1 MSQVIEVP
9 GLGNVE
15 FPDDM
20 SEKEIADAIDAQL
33 AQQNQ
38 PSGETQ
44 QPAAGPVAP
53 STFDMSNPQSTAR
66 QIIDPLAA
74 GAAVVGGAAYDATKY
89 ALTHPFETATTL
101 GAASYVPGINKL
113 PVVRDVKSAR
123 ENAAQRYLPNAQG
136 PAVGPIAPGTAPGF
150 QPGTGTKIP
159 ITSQQTAQPAAQTM
173 PQQSP
178 GDIRQAKQFEAYKQ
192 IQQQMAGQQAMP
204 QQQAPQ
210 QPPTAANYIERMHG
224 LADKYKTANP
234 VIVKQPTTNK
244 APAMRVPGGGMEGG
258 IQPVQIQQ
266 GPDITP
272 ELRRY
277 KEQNIYNT
285 FR

>member
-15 FPDDM
+15 FPDNM
-20 SEKEIADAIDAQL
+20 SEKEMADAIDAQL

-89 ALTHPFETATTL
+89 AVTHPFETATTL

-123 ENAAQRYLPNAQG
+123 ENAAQRYLPNAQS
-136 PAVGPIAPGTAPGF
+136 PAVGPVAPGTAPGF
-150 QPGTGTKIP
+150 QPGTGTKVP
-159 ITSQQTAQPAAQTM
+159 ISSQPMAQ
-173 PQQSP
+173 S
-178 GDIRQAKQFEAYKQ
+178 
-192 IQQQMAGQQAMP
+192 MP

-210 QPPTAANYIERMHG
+210 PPNAQNFIDRMHG

-234 VIVKQPTTNK
+234 VVVKQPINK
-244 APAMRVPGGGMEGG
+244 APAMRTPGGGMEGG
-258 IQPVQIQQ
+258 MQPIQIQQ
-266 GPDITP
+266 APDISP